1 MNVCP
6 VCLCVCV
13 CVFLC
18 ECTMVCARHG
28 AQVEVRGKALVSCC
42 PCCVDRLAGQHFLGT
57 LSSLLPISPWGDL
70 GVQKLHTAAA
80 SRGLWRSVLH
90 LHVLQQMLYLLGH
103 SPPAS
108 CPSTAGFIL
117 LCFETGSH
125 NAAPAG
131 LELVK
136 IRLPLPPRFWN

>member
-1 MNVCP
+1 MCVQCVCAS
-6 VCLCVCV
+6 VCV
-13 CVFLC
+13 CSYVSVG
-18 ECTMVCARHG
+18 VCAPWCTG
-28 AQVEVRGKALVSCC
+28 G
-42 PCCVDRLAGQHFLGT
+42 GQRKSSGL
-57 LSSLLPISPWGDL
+57 LLSLLCGQARWPAFSGDSLISASHLTMGRL
-70 GVQKLHTAAA
+70 GVQKLHAAAA

-136 IRLPLPPRFWN
+136 ICLPLSPEFWN